1 MIQELL
7 KRERLRIM
15 EIKAEP
21 QALAKAEP
29 QEPAKSKI
37 QLEMTWLMSSIE

>member
-7 KRERLRIM
+7 KRERLKIM

-21 QALAKAEP
+21 R
-29 QEPAKSKI
+29 EPAKSKI